1 MKNNKIWSEIFNHVV
16 NNNYKKNTKS
26 FIKEVDSICSRL
38 EIDKFTLTKDIQ
50 YIINNLKDKYLF
62 VDKNIENEL
71 IITWLSNNH
80 DYRMIEQLNKVTY
93 SGPQV
98 NDNKSLK

>member
-1 MKNNKIWSEIFNHVV
+1 MITMIIQSF
-16 NNNYKKNTKS
+16 TKS

-50 YIINNLKDKYLF
+50 CIINNLKDKYLF

-80 DYRMIEQLNKVTY
+80 DYRMIEQLNIITY